1 MIPFFK
7 KHWPL
12 VGIVLLIL
20 VAGLYIFGSPESDD
34 EAGFSDML
42 LEKGVEMTE
51 NITITQE
58 NPNKGVKWVLHAKEV
73 KRSDNQATYSGTD
86 FRIKLSHEEGTQIE
100 LKGDRVDY
108 NRSSGEITLRG
119 NVNGQTEDGYKFV
132 TDHLLYR
139 EEKGSIETDA
149 PVEIF
154 GPFFLV
160 SGQGL
165 DFNLEEGDLRIPADV
180 TTHIDLNRQEL

>member
-1 MIPFFK
+1 
-7 KHWPL
+7 
-12 VGIVLLIL
+12 
-20 VAGLYIFGSPESDD
+20 
-34 EAGFSDML
+34 

-58 NPNKGVKWVLHAKEV
+58 DPEKGVKWILDAKEV

-86 FRIKLSHEEGTQIE
+86 FHIKLKHGDRANIE
-100 LKGDRVDY
+100 LKGDKVDY

-139 EEKGSIETDA
+139 EDKGSIETDA
-149 PVEIF
+149 LVKLF
-154 GPFFLV
+154 GPLFST
-160 SGQGL
+160 SGKGL
-165 DFNLEEGDLRIPADV
+165 KYNLDEGVLRILADV
-180 TTHIDLNRQEL
+180 TTHVDQNRLE